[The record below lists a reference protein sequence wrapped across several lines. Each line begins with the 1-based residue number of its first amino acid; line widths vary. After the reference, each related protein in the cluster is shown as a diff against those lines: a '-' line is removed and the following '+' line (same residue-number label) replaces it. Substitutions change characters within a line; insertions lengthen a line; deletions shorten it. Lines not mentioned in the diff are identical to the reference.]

1 MFKPTKIIITILLGL
16 FGWNY
21 FFGTIEIWPY
31 SLWYTHFPLL
41 SPTTAPSY
49 SILITV
55 DVIWQYFLACLFAYY
70 VDFLLTK
77 TKWFTGILFL
87 SFAAL
92 SYADLMLTIGFANF
106 GGGNS
111 PLENFTSKLAGTLF
125 VYIVLLSFI
134 ALAVLIVKFFKNK
147 EVSA

>member
-1 MFKPTKIIITILLGL
+1 MFKPTKIVLIILLGL

-31 SLWYTHFPLL
+31 SFWYTHFPLL
-41 SPTTAPSY
+41 TPATAPSY
-49 SILITV
+49 SILIAV
-55 DVIWQYFLACLFAYY
+55 DIIWQYFLACLFAYY

-77 TKWFTGILFL
+77 TKWFISILFL

-92 SYADLMLTIGFANF
+92 SSADLMLTLEFANF

-111 PLENFTSKLAGTLF
+111 PLENFTTKLSGTLF
-125 VYIVLLSFI
+125 VYIILLSFI
-134 ALAVLIVKFFKNK
+134 TLVVLIVKFFQNQNR
-147 EVSA
+147 EI